1 MGVAEKKNKAFDF
14 NILKRVVS
22 YVYPYKKHFF
32 LAAFLTVFLGFLSI
46 VRPWLISFMIDNYII
61 NDKVPQQLLNFTLII
76 IALTITEGI
85 LQYYQTFI
93 SNNVAQSVTI
103 DLRKDTFKKISNFK
117 LSYFDNTP
125 IGQMVTRVISD
136 IETIA
141 DIFSEGIITIS
152 GDILK
157 LLAVIIMMFYI
168 NYDLAFFTLIPI
180 PLLIVSTRI
189 FQKSVNKSFR
199 QVRNQV
205 ARLNSF
211 VQEHVTGMSIVQ
223 IFNREEIEM
232 QKFKEINKEHRKA
245 HIASVMAYSIFFP
258 VVEILAAL
266 SIAFLVWRGVNL
278 SLNNSITFGELVSYI
293 LLVNMLYRP
302 IRMLAD
308 RFNTLQMG
316 IVGAERVFKV
326 LDTNEEIKNNGTINA
341 HEIKGD
347 IEFRNVY
354 FAYQNDNYILK
365 DISFKAKQ
373 GEKIA
378 IVGATGS
385 GKTSIINLLARFYE
399 YQRGEIFIDGRR
411 IEDYTLESLRS
422 NISVVT
428 QDVFLFSD
436 TILNNIT
443 LNNPDITYQQ
453 VVEAAKLVGAHDFIM
468 KMPGNYNYNVRE
480 RGNTLSVG
488 QRQLIS
494 FIRAYVYNPKILILD
509 EATSS
514 VDTESEYLI
523 QHAIEKITQNR
534 TSIIIAHRLS
544 TIQHA
549 DKIIVIDKGD
559 IKELGTHD
567 ELLKHNGNYKKLFEL
582 QFN

>member
-1 MGVAEKKNKAFDF
+1 MSAAENKNKAFDF
-14 NILKRVVS
+14 SILKRVIK
-22 YVYPYKKHFF
+22 YVRPYSKLFYM
-32 LAAFLTVFLGFLSI
+32 AALLTLVLGALSI

-61 NDKVPQQLLNFTLII
+61 ADKAAEMLLKFTVII
-76 IALTITEGI
+76 IALIIIEGI

-93 SNNVAQSVTI
+93 SNKVAQSVTI
-103 DLRKDTFKKISNFK
+103 DLRKDTFKKISHFK
-117 LSYFDNTP
+117 LSYFDKTP
-125 IGQMVTRVISD
+125 IGQLVTRVISD

-157 LLAVIIMMFYI
+157 LIAVIIMMFYI
-168 NYDLAFFTLIPI
+168 NYDLALFTLIPI
-180 PLLIVSTRI
+180 PLLIIATRI

-205 ARLNSF
+205 AKLNSF

-223 IFNREEIEM
+223 VFNREEIEM
-232 QKFKEINKEHRKA
+232 QKFKEINREHSKA

-258 VVEILAAL
+258 VVEILSAL
-266 SIAFLVWRGVNL
+266 SIAFLVWRGVHL
-278 SLNNSITFGELVSYI
+278 SLTATISFGELVSYI

-316 IVGAERVFKV
+316 MVGAERVFKI
-326 LDTNEEIKNNGTINA
+326 LDTHEEIKDTGTINA
-341 HEIKGD
+341 QTIKGD
-347 IEFRNVY
+347 IEFRNVS
-354 FAYQNDNYILK
+354 FAYQNENYVIK
-365 DISFKAKQ
+365 NISFHVKQ

-378 IVGATGS
+378 FVGATGS

-399 YQRGEIFIDGRR
+399 YGHGDIFIDGRK
-411 IEDYTLESLRS
+411 IEDYTLESIRK
-422 NISVVT
+422 NIGVVT

-443 LNNPDITYQQ
+443 LNNPDITYEQ
-453 VVEAAKLVGAHDFIM
+453 VVDAAKLVGAHDFIM
-468 KMPGNYNYNVRE
+468 QMPGNYHYQVRE

-494 FIRAYVYNPKILILD
+494 FIRAYVYNPKILVLD

-523 QHAIEKITQNR
+523 QHAIEKLTENR

-544 TIQHA
+544 TIQKA
-549 DKIIVIDKGD
+549 DKIIVIDKGN
-559 IKELGTHD
+559 IKESGSHE
-567 ELLKHNGNYKKLFEL
+567 ELLKINGSYKKLFEL
-582 QFN
+582 QFS